1 MLWARSFEIDTEDL
15 VYAVKHILRLHNPG
29 ARWQTSEYEAVRDAS
44 FRMMRD
50 HYRFPMAAKMLLK
63 PLGLGAVTARCVI
76 PVTAMATRFF
86 LMR

>member
-15 VYAVKHILRLHNPG
+15 VYAVKHILRVRNPS
-29 ARWQTSEYEAVRDAS
+29 ARWQRSEYEAVRDAS

-76 PVTAMATRFF
+76 PVTATATRFF